1 MNRQIITKFLVFAIL
16 FAGTIEAAA
25 PVDKSSDDK
34 ITVSGSYN
42 PFTVSSCSTTDR
54 YVQGSAK
61 INYDKR
67 FHKNWEFHSAAVYS
81 RSKRISHEYDPD
93 DDKQY
98 DPPLPEYK
106 NSGYGDIGFSFWWDY
121 LRIRADFTLFVYDTY
136 QEEYRGN
143 TFIGIN
149 KKVNVLPM
157 GGGLIEA
164 GKMDFM
170 WISTGSLHHEYPYG
184 LLQVALNGNIKNKAE
199 LGGGVVLRPLNHTM
213 WLEGGKPF
221 SLFLRTKVKVTD
233 FFAIK
238 SYISISPIAF
248 PEEMFEGS
256 LGMEFSF

>member
-1 MNRQIITKFLVFAIL
+1 M
-16 FAGTIEAAA
+16 
-25 PVDKSSDDK
+25 
-34 ITVSGSYN
+34 
-42 PFTVSSCSTTDR
+42 
-54 YVQGSAK
+54 
-61 INYDKR
+61 
-67 FHKNWEFHSAAVYS
+67 
-81 RSKRISHEYDPD
+81 
-93 DDKQY
+93 
-98 DPPLPEYK
+98 PEYK

-164 GKMDFM
+164 GKMDFL

-184 LLQVALNGNIKNKAE
+184 FLQVALNGNIQNKAE
-199 LGGGVVLRPLNHTM
+199 LGGGVVMLPLNHTM
-213 WLEGGKPF
+213 WLEGSKPF

-256 LGMEFSF
+256 LGLEFRSEERRVGKECIYRW